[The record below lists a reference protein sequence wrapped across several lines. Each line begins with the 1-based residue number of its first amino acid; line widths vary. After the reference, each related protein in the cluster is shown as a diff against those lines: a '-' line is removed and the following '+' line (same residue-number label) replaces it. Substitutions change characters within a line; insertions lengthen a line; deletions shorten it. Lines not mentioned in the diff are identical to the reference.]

1 MSGESNI
8 GNSDFEEGVNT
19 FWDSVKT
26 KDKAETVSLIDCPYC
41 NTRLRVPVTYSG
53 RVKCANCNKVFDRE
67 NGQIYRDLYDK
78 KGRVSVLTNAQRSAR
93 VNAPTSVELGI
104 SMIWVLPLVILI
116 LFAMFYVMMIF
127 LVSSSM

>member
-1 MSGESNI
+1 MSGESNL
-8 GNSDFEEGVNT
+8 GDPGFEEGANT

-53 RVKCANCNKVFDRE
+53 RVNCANCNKVFDRE
-67 NGQIYRDLYDK
+67 NGQIYMDLYDK
-78 KGRVSVLTNAQRSAR
+78 KGRVNVLTNSQRRAR
-93 VNAPTSVELGI
+93 VNAPTPAELGI

-116 LFAMFYVMMIF
+116 LFVMFYVMMIF